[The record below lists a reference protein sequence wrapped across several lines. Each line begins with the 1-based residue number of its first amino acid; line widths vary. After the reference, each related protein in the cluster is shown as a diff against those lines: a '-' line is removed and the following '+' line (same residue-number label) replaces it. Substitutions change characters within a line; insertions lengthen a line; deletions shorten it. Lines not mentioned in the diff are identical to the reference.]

1 MSHRRWR
8 QNAAPGVSPGNLSP
22 KSYQPSKRAARTSVA
37 PPGLTDLINL
47 SYPGL
52 TPGAIN
58 LPPANAGSLNSSGL
72 VSLSKRWLSLLG
84 LGLFLFMSF
93 GASSSKAQS
102 SLFDSQEGF
111 EMPVQERARVRA
123 PELVGG
129 RGWLNTDKPLS
140 LAALKGKVVLLDFWT
155 YGCINCMHIIPD
167 LKKLERKYPNE
178 LVVIGVHSA
187 KFENEKDTENIRR
200 IVLRY
205 EIEHPIVND
214 ADFVIWKS
222 YAVDAWPTRYLIDPA
237 GYIIG
242 KLSGEGGYEA
252 LDKAI
257 ADSIAEFRKRG
268 ELNEAP
274 LKLVLERAKV
284 GDLPLAFPGKILA
297 DQKSD
302 RLFIAD
308 SDHNRIVVAKLDGT
322 LIETIGTGVRG
333 MAGGSFDTANFFRP
347 QGMALDGD
355 LLYVADTENHLVRLV
370 DLKARTVQTIAG
382 TGRQSM
388 QHGASGPALSTAL
401 SSPWDLQ
408 LVGRTLYIAMAG
420 PHQIWRLDLDKQQVS
435 TFAGSGREGNAD
447 GSLSEATFAQPSG
460 LALIHNTMY
469 VADPEGSIIR
479 AVDLSAG
486 KVRTLAGGTR
496 DLFDFGD
503 RDGRGDHARLQH
515 PLGLAVNGDKLLIA
529 DTYNHKIKELDT
541 QSRAVQTFLG
551 SGQPG
556 QNDGPSAT
564 FYEPGGLAV
573 AGDKLYVADTNN
585 HAIRVVDLK
594 TKETRTL
601 PIKGLQP
608 PAATQAVANDDAAPN
623 AEEIK
628 LAPQKVRTGEATII
642 INVDLPAG
650 YHLNPTAPQHYKVA
664 IENGAKSLTINEPD
678 RSAKGSQFPIRV
690 PVRAQAAGMAEL
702 HASFTFVYCREDN
715 TGTCRIK
722 TLVWRA
728 PVEVVNDASAAN
740 EIKFVGRVGG
750 D

>member
-1 MSHRRWR
+1 LNGSDR
-8 QNAAPGVSPGNLSP
+8 
-22 KSYQPSKRAARTSVA
+22 VA
-37 PPGLTDLINL
+37 
-47 SYPGL
+47 
-52 TPGAIN
+52 
-58 LPPANAGSLNSSGL
+58 
-72 VSLSKRWLSLLG
+72 LSKRWLLLIG
-84 LGLFLFMSF
+84 FALFLNISF
-93 GASSSKAQS
+93 GAPSARGQS
-102 SLFDSQEGF
+102 FLLYSQEGF
-111 EMPVQERARVRA
+111 EMSVQERARVRA
-123 PELVGG
+123 PELSGG

-140 LAALKGKVVLLDFWT
+140 LAGLKGKVVLLDFWT

-167 LKKLERKYPNE
+167 LKKLEKKYPNE

-200 IVLRY
+200 IILRY

-222 YAVDAWPTRYLIDPA
+222 YAVNAWPTRYLIDPG

-284 GDLPLAFPGKILA
+284 GDLPLAFPGKVLA

-333 MAGGSFDTANFFRP
+333 MAGGSFDTATFFRP

-382 TGRQSM
+382 TGRQSL
-388 QHGASGPALSTAL
+388 QYGASGPALSTAL

-420 PHQIWRLDLDKQQVS
+420 PHQIWKLDLDQQHVS
-435 TFAGSGREGNAD
+435 PFAGSGREGNSD
-447 GSLSEATFAQPSG
+447 GSLTGATFAQPSG
-460 LALIHNTMY
+460 LAVIHDTLY

-479 AVDLSAG
+479 AVDLSAD

-515 PLGLAVNGDKLLIA
+515 PLGLAVYGDKLLIA

-541 QSRAVQTFLG
+541 QSRAVQTLLG
-551 SGQPG
+551 SGKPG

-573 AGDKLYVADTNN
+573 AGEKLYVADTNN

-594 TKETRTL
+594 TKETKTL

-608 PAATQAVANDDAAPN
+608 PASTPVAANDDVAPN
-623 AEEIK
+623 AEETK
-628 LAPQKVRTGEATII
+628 LPLQRVRAGEAALL
-642 INVDLPAG
+642 INVELPAG
-650 YHLNPTAPQHYKVA
+650 YHLNPTAPQHYKVS
-664 IENGAKSLTINEPD
+664 IENGAKSLTIND
-678 RSAKGSQFPIRV
+678 QDASRSTKGSPLPIRV
-690 PVRAQAAGMAEL
+690 PVQASLAGPAEL

-728 PVEVVNDASAAN
+728 PVEVVNDASAPV
-740 EIKFVGRVGG
+740 EINFRGKVTG

>member
-1 MSHRRWR
+1 
-8 QNAAPGVSPGNLSP
+8 
-22 KSYQPSKRAARTSVA
+22 
-37 PPGLTDLINL
+37 
-47 SYPGL
+47 
-52 TPGAIN
+52 
-58 LPPANAGSLNSSGL
+58 
-72 VSLSKRWLSLLG
+72 
-84 LGLFLFMSF
+84 
-93 GASSSKAQS
+93 
-102 SLFDSQEGF
+102 
-111 EMPVQERARVRA
+111 MPVQERARVRA
-123 PELVGG
+123 PELSGG
-129 RGWLNTDKPLS
+129 RGWLNVDKPLS

-167 LKKLERKYPNE
+167 LKKLEKKYPNE

-214 ADFVIWKS
+214 ADFAIWRS
-222 YAVDAWPTRYLIDPA
+222 YAVNAWPTRYLIDPG

-308 SDHNRIVVAKLDGT
+308 SDHNRIVIAKLDGT
-322 LIETIGTGVRG
+322 LIETIGAGVHG
-333 MAGGSFDTANFFRP
+333 AQDGSFDQATFFRP
-347 QGMALDGD
+347 QGMVLEGD
-355 LLYVADTENHLVRLV
+355 TLYVADTENHLIRQV
-370 DLKARTVQTIAG
+370 DLTSKTVKTIAG
-382 TGRQSM
+382 TGRQSREY
-388 QHGASGPALSTAL
+388 GLAGPALSIAL
-401 SSPWDLQ
+401 NSPWDLQ

-420 PHQIWRLDLDKQQVS
+420 PHQIWKLDLDKQEVS
-435 TFAGSGREGNAD
+435 TFAGSGREKRLD
-447 GSLSEATFAQPSG
+447 GPLNEAAFAQPSA
-460 LALIHNTMY
+460 LATDEKTLY
-469 VADPEGSIIR
+469 VSDAEANIIR
-479 AVDLSAG
+479 AITLEPNG
-486 KVRTLAGGTR
+486 KVRTLVGG

-503 RDGRGDHARLQH
+503 EDGFGNDVRLQH
-515 PLGLAVNGDKLLIA
+515 PLGLARWNGKLLIA
-529 DTYNHKIKELDT
+529 DTYNHKIKLLDPSARSVKSFAGT
-541 QSRAVQTFLG
+541 G
-551 SGQPG
+551 KPG
-556 QNDGPSAT
+556 QSDGGKPS

-594 TKETRTL
+594 TKETKTL

-608 PAATQAVANDDAAPN
+608 PNLPEAAANAEAAPN

-628 LAPQKVRTGEATII
+628 VLPQKVRAGEASLL
-642 INVDLPAG
+642 INVELPAG
-650 YHLNPTAPQHYKVA
+650 YHLNPTAPQHYKIS
-664 IENGAKSLTINEPD
+664 IENGAKSLVIGEQD
-678 RSAKGSQFPIRV
+678 AARSTKGSQLPIRV
-690 PVRAQAAGMAEL
+690 PVKASIAGMAEL

-722 TLVWRA
+722 TLIWRA
-728 PVEVVNDASAAN
+728 PVEVVTGPEAPSS
-740 EIKFVGRVGG
+740 IKLEARVE
-750 D
+750 